1 MHIKRIAVSLGIV
14 VFFSGCV
21 SLSDYRSLKSEFEQ
35 YKTESKGKQDEL
47 ENKVNTFVKAYSPD
61 LHNELD
67 TNLEVSAQYKDR
79 IQKILGDMES
89 VSRQIQDLALS
100 SRNDSL
106 IVSENMKTSIAENV
120 VNEFH
125 QLKYNWDK
133 IVYDMNQSVAASR
146 DAAARAQVS
155 AIQAAEKSGAAQKAA
170 DIAVTTSQNVANQTP
185 GGPDF
190 KNRLDRIE
198 ADIRK
203 IQMMLNPGKD
213 NLSLEVIYNLCK
225 DLNKR
230 VGELE
235 KSIKGIPIENSTKQ

>member
-1 MHIKRIAVSLGIV
+1 MHIKWIAVSLGIV

-35 YKTESKGKQDEL
+35 YKIESKGKQDEL

-67 TNLEVSAQYKDR
+67 ANLEVTAQYKDR
-79 IQKILGDMES
+79 IQKILGDMELLS
-89 VSRQIQDLALS
+89 KQIQDLALS

-106 IVSENMKTSIAENV
+106 IVSENMKTSVAENV
-120 VNEFH
+120 VNEFN

-133 IVYDMNQSVAASR
+133 VVYDMNQVVSASR
-146 DAAARAQVS
+146 DAATRAQVS
-155 AIQAAEKSGAAQKAA
+155 AVQAAEKSGAAQKAA
-170 DIAVTTSQNVANQTP
+170 DIAVAISQNAANQTQ
-185 GGPDF
+185 GGPDLR
-190 KNRLDRIE
+190 NRLDRIE
-198 ADIRK
+198 ADIHK

-213 NLSLEVIYNLCK
+213 NLSLEMIYNLCK

-230 VGELE
+230 VGDLE
-235 KSIKGIPIENSTKQ
+235 KNIKGIPVDNNAKP